1 MGSHK
6 PLLLPWLREQL
17 DSGQF
22 PGVYWTNREQEE
34 FCIPW
39 KHGLRHDSS
48 PHDTLIFKA
57 WAEVSG
63 LFRKGVTQPDPSV
76 WKRNFRCALKSKG
89 VIPLA
94 DHSNDSANPHRLF
107 RLPSEREKDTAVHTH
122 TYWTLLYTP
131 TLPRDYCILRL
142 YSFVCFSL
150 WIRFPKESGVLFFKP
165 VTRGVDLAS
174 KFPRSQ
180 SNRASVGCAG
190 QTSPIHGGPT
200 SQLTGLKGS
209 AVNVLVP
216 DTTAHLQ
223 RCSGVHAST
232 VCVEFPSSPASG
244 ERETSPPGKVSRC
257 DWKSSLAPRLAKKSS
272 PRMQASWIGA
282 SQNLCR
288 SRRPPT
294 SISSCLLP
302 SICVVSPVTILKLSK
317 VVPQVASEVVRVPGR
332 SKEMVE
338 PESTKPQQSCP
349 SIKQGRGMSAEEQ
362 QLEGYKQGM
371 SSAVINDTLST
382 QFRVSI
388 YFRGTKIKECLAS
401 DPRGFLLVWEGP
413 VGLGAV
419 VGEEGAAAVMDPSVL
434 PLVTLPGSDSLLDRT
449 QAKLTHRLLKK
460 LGAGLEVRVK
470 GQGVWA
476 TRRGDTWAYWSLSQ
490 HDRSCRP
497 KEVPK
502 EGQKVYSMGEFT
514 KGMIDFMEKETGSPA
529 TSLWFCL
536 GEKWPDPENRP
547 WEKKLIMVEVT
558 LTSLEILHQL
568 AVQQGASSLH
578 SEEVELQVS
587 DNPSLLN
594 YLLQSLD
601 SMDTS

>member
-107 RLPSEREKDTAVHTH
+107 RLPSEREKDSQKKVESSSSSLSQEASQQSPTDSQDP
-122 TYWTLLYTP
+122 LLSTC
-131 TLPRDYCILRL
+131 TLPVVPTMYLLDADQAYLDV
-142 YSFVCFSL
+142 SEGFSPAL
-150 WIRFPKESGVLFFKP
+150 DQNTLEECLE
-165 VTRGVDLAS
+165 DL
-174 KFPRSQ
+174 
-180 SNRASVGCAG
+180 NIG
-190 QTSPIHGGPT
+190 
-200 SQLTGLKGS
+200 
-209 AVNVLVP
+209 
-216 DTTAHLQ
+216 
-223 RCSGVHAST
+223 GVHRLQVVQPVNHSYDLL
-232 VCVEFPSSPASG
+232 
-244 ERETSPPGKVSRC
+244 VSREENRY
-257 DWKSSLAPRLAKKSS
+257 A
-272 PRMQASWIGA
+272 
-282 SQNLCR
+282 
-288 SRRPPT
+288 
-294 SISSCLLP
+294 
-302 SICVVSPVTILKLSK
+302 V
-317 VVPQVASEVVRVPGR
+317 
-332 SKEMVE
+332 
-338 PESTKPQQSCP
+338 
-349 SIKQGRGMSAEEQ
+349 RGMSAEEQ
-362 QLEGYKQGM
+362 QLEDYKQGM

-497 KEVPK
+497 REVPK